1 MEFYNNLKS
10 GKSWSETVRLWG
22 ALYMWR
28 YLTIMGLL
36 MPLWGCD
43 FYVIVGKSIFQNA
56 IPWALT
62 FLFERMPFIIKVLC
76 NSPHKGIICFD
87 IET

>member
-1 MEFYNNLKS
+1 MERD
-10 GKSWSETVRLWG
+10 SETLGRFVYVAMFDHRG
-22 ALYMWR
+22 P
-28 YLTIMGLL
+28 